1 MAEGIARDPPHAQ
14 YTGPNVSRSLI
25 LNLCEDGK
33 QLVQVTKV
41 YEKKVAIMYPPQS
54 TVIEYLDDYA
64 NPPDPS
70 SACVTWCTRYLVEKE
85 SEYR

>member
-1 MAEGIARDPPHAQ
+1 M
-14 YTGPNVSRSLI
+14 
-25 LNLCEDGK
+25 
-33 QLVQVTKV
+33 QVTKV